1 MWGIVLLA
9 LLLPCQAWAQS
20 GDQSAD
26 EESLFA
32 FVSFV
37 PDPSA
42 MPPPPPPPRPPGPPD
57 GCSTWGDWQQVTC
70 WWPDQPLS
78 SVAPAC
84 ANAPNRTQW
93 PDYINK
99 LVQAKS
105 EERYSMIVDEY
116 KKRGKPPKCGFCSR
130 SFECRARNDTG
141 SRRQCLLKEVR
152 EIQRSCDDSKPCE
165 LSVENG
171 GCPPPAFLAR
181 GRLGQ
186 LQGLL
191 QHGKFQ
197 DFATQ
202 FFDIS
207 GIDLMET
214 KKSRKGRSF
223 DESQNSVSER
233 FTGPDEDDNYPD
245 GQIDPRSGKPFGPT
259 GRGEQ
264 NPFGPGPSPFGPGPE
279 LRGRWRPGRPG
290 GDAPFSPSPPGGRG
304 PFGPDGARGR
314 GGRFGPSGGRDG
326 PFGPPGEGR
335 FGPGGRSR
343 GEPFGPRPRPGGEP
357 FRPGGNEP
365 FGPGGERP
373 YGAGPHGRRVPF
385 GPPGGREGERP
396 FGPDPRGGGGPFGPG
411 GDEPYGPGPH
421 GRGGPF
427 GPGGDEP
434 FGPGPRGGGR
444 RFGPGGDEAFP
455 PPHRREP
462 FGPPG
467 RGEGPFGTQG
477 RGPDGGFVPGQGH
490 GGDRFGPGGRGG
502 EPFGPSSWEPYG
514 PAADQPFRPGPRGG
528 MGPPGPGRGRGGP
541 RGPGGRG
548 GGPFGPT
555 GGSGGFGPSGAA
567 SPMLGAGGRPR
578 PGAFGPGPRP
588 PVPGNMD
595 DSLMPGSEG
604 FAPEAKRR
612 FKDEGTTAARS
623 RRSLPGQPDWN
634 IFPSMFNASWPSFPP
649 NSPLTRVMRKF
660 RPPTQRR
667 NQKRPPPPP
676 TGALDMIAD
685 LLHGTTCVST
695 GEKCL
700 CCCGY
705 YVPNLLRGTCEDIR
719 NVMPGIDSAYKEL
732 AKTQKKKP
740 RSIDSL
746 DF

>member
-1 MWGIVLLA
+1 MWGILSVA
-9 LLLPCQAWAQS
+9 LLLPCQVWGQN
-20 GDQSAD
+20 GEQIPD

-42 MPPPPPPPRPPGPPD
+42 MPPPPPPPRPPGPRD
-57 GCSTWGDWQQVTC
+57 DCSAWGDWQQVAC

-116 KKRGKPPKCGFCSR
+116 KKRGEPPKCGFCSR

-191 QHGKFQ
+191 QHGKFL

-223 DESQNSVSER
+223 DESQNSVWEPSM
-233 FTGPDEDDNYPD
+233 GSDGDGNYPD
-245 GQIDPRSGKPFGPT
+245 EPTGSRSETPFGPA
-259 GRGEQ
+259 GGER
-264 NPFGPGPSPFGPGPE
+264 NPFGPGRGPFRPGPGS
-279 LRGRWRPGRPG
+279 RGGWRPFVPGGPG
-290 GDAPFSPSPPGGRG
+290 GDAPFRPPPPPPPSGGG
-304 PFGPDGARGR
+304 PFGPDGGRGR
-314 GGRFGPSGGRDG
+314 GGRFGPDGGPDG
-326 PFGPPGEGR
+326 PFGPPGGR
-335 FGPGGRSR
+335 FGPGGRGGGEPFGPGPRPR
-343 GEPFGPRPRPGGEP
+343 GEPFGPGGD
-357 FRPGGNEP
+357 EP
-365 FGPGGERP
+365 FGPGSDRP
-373 YGAGPHGRRVPF
+373 YGPRPHGRRGSF
-385 GPPGGREGERP
+385 GPGGRGGERP
-396 FGPDPRGGGGPFGPG
+396 FGPDPRGGGRRFGPG
-411 GDEPYGPGPH
+411 GDEPFGPGPR

-427 GPGGDEP
+427 GPSGDEP

-444 RFGPGGDEAFP
+444 RFGPGGDEPFP
-455 PPHRREP
+455 PPGPLHE
-462 FGPPG
+462 PPG
-467 RGEGPFGTQG
+467 RGDGPFGPGG
-477 RGPDGGFVPGQGH
+477 RGRDRPFGPGGDR

-502 EPFGPSSWEPYG
+502 EPFGPGPWEPFG
-514 PAADQPFRPGPRGG
+514 PAADQPFGPGSRGG
-528 MGPPGPGRGRGGP
+528 MRPPGARPGRGGP
-541 RGPGGRG
+541 RGPGARGGEPFGPSGRG
-548 GGPFGPT
+548 GRFGPSGEGPPMPGAGPFGP
-555 GGSGGFGPSGAA
+555 GP
-567 SPMLGAGGRPR
+567 M
-578 PGAFGPGPRP
+578 P
-588 PVPGNMD
+588 PVPGNIEG
-595 DSLMPGSEG
+595 SFIPGGEG
-604 FAPEAKRR
+604 FASGAERR
-612 FKDEGTTAARS
+612 FKDDGAAAARS
-623 RRSLPGQPDWN
+623 RRSFPGPSDWN
-634 IFPSMFNASWPSFPP
+634 MFPAMFKASWPSFPP
-649 NSPLTRVMRKF
+649 NSPLNRVMRRF

-667 NQKRPPPPP
+667 NQKRPPSPPS
-676 TGALDMIAD
+676 GALDMIAD

-705 YVPNLLRGTCEDIR
+705 YVPNLLRGTCEDVR

-732 AKTQKKKP
+732 ARTQKKKQ
-740 RSIDSL
+740 RSVDNL